1 MKKALSFMLIC
12 ICIFSL
18 VACSNDAV
26 RIVSIEQTGEGA
38 VGAIEYF
45 FEDGDNRYYFPYP
58 NSTFIIVTYS
68 NGDSEG
74 IIPALKA
81 GRATIADLDRFGIKY
96 YTEPRK

>member
-74 IIPALKA
+74 IISALKA
-81 GRATIADLDRFGIKY
+81 GRATIADLDRFDIMYG
-96 YTEPRK
+96 TEPKQ